1 MRESTTLL
9 LACVVLLAIA
19 PAALAFDTD
28 GYKLATE
35 TILCDCGCHPQS
47 VAACACGRAAEMR
60 EEMRG
65 MVEGGM
71 TGEAVIASY
80 VAQHGEKIRIAPEA
94 HGFNLLAW
102 VGPLILLLAGMVGL
116 VLLIRRW
123 SGRREAEAGDTAPPA
138 LEADDPYVGKL
149 RRELEDLQ

>member
-1 MRESTTLL
+1 MRESATLL
-9 LACVVLLAIA
+9 LVCVVILAVA

-28 GYKLATE
+28 GYELATE

-94 HGFNLLAW
+94 QGFNLVAW
-102 VGPLILLLAGMVGL
+102 VGPLVLLLGGVFGL
-116 VLLIRRW
+116 VFLIRRW
-123 SGRREAEAGDTAPPA
+123 SGRRDAEALDTAPPA

-149 RRELEDLQ
+149 RRELEELQ

>member
-1 MRESTTLL
+1 LRESTTLL

-71 TGEAVIASY
+71 TGEAV
-80 VAQHGEKIRIAPEA
+80 
-94 HGFNLLAW
+94 
-102 VGPLILLLAGMVGL
+102 
-116 VLLIRRW
+116 
-123 SGRREAEAGDTAPPA
+123 EAGDTAPPA